1 MIPKASL
8 VCVYKISS
16 DHTILCLSGYPNMF
30 IVCLQYT
37 EYENCCW
44 PSVNI
49 IKPNLILPRLSGSS
63 EQHSLVG
70 VFHKYYWNCSLPV
83 PRPVRRSVG
92 RLGWLVCHNF
102 LKGQWCYNSNAPC
115 FALIPES
122 DFLLPLAN
130 GCSIALLV
138 IFRKEYLYV

>member
-102 LKGQWCYNSNAPC
+102 LKGRGVTLRCSYRRTCLYLSEKSRVGT
-115 FALIPES
+115 LIFTLKLGS
-122 DFLLPLAN
+122 TLPQ
-130 GCSIALLV
+130 
-138 IFRKEYLYV
+138 